1 MIELKSITAA
11 ETRHLRQQVLRPNQ
25 RPEEQVYPH
34 DDEPATLHAGA
45 FDEGKLVGIA
55 TVFPEP
61 PPGETDPRAWRL
73 RGMAVLPEMQGR
85 GIGRSL
91 LEFCVAYIRAENGT
105 ALWCNGRT
113 SARKFYESFGFAATG
128 PEFDMP
134 VSGPHFVF
142 RRAI

>member
-1 MIELKSITAA
+1 MDIRAITAA

-25 RPEEQVYPH
+25 RSEEQVYPH
-34 DDEPATLHAGA
+34 DNEPATLHAGA

-61 PPGETDPRAWRL
+61 APGETDSHAWRL
-73 RGMAVLPEMQGR
+73 RGMAVLPGMQAR

-91 LEFCVAYIRAENGT
+91 LEFCVAHIRAQNGNV
-105 ALWCNGRT
+105 LWCNGRT
-113 SARKFYESFGFAATG
+113 SARKFYESIGFSATG